1 MKTKNLNGNF
11 NVVGLNI
18 KKYREAI
25 NMSQREL
32 SNRLSLY
39 GVDLYHSDISR
50 IENLQLFVRD
60 YELKIICKVL
70 NITLEQVYENTDKY
84 FDF

>member
-1 MKTKNLNGNF
+1 MKTKNLNGNY

-18 KKYREAI
+18 KKYREAN

-32 SNRLSLY
+32 SKRLSLY
-39 GVDLYHSDISR
+39 GVELYHSDISR

-60 YELKIICKVL
+60 YELKIICKIL
-70 NITLEQVYENTDKY
+70 NITLEQVYENTDN
-84 FDF
+84 FFTF

>member
-1 MKTKNLNGNF
+1 MKTKNLNGNY

-70 NITLEQVYENTDKY
+70 NTSLRKY
-84 FDF
+84 W

>member
-18 KKYREAI
+18 KKYREAS

-32 SNRLSLY
+32 SNKLSLY
-39 GVDLYHSDISR
+39 GVDLYHSDINGKKRSS
-50 IENLQLFVRD
+50 
-60 YELKIICKVL
+60 
-70 NITLEQVYENTDKY
+70 NT
-84 FDF
+84 